1 MDETQLVS
9 KIFTDAF
16 NLGVKSCQDMLTA
29 ISSEADELNRH
40 FEKLKLTLE
49 DLDAED

>member
-1 MDETQLVS
+1 MDDKQLIS
-9 KIFTDAF
+9 KIYTDAF
-16 NLGVKSCQDMLTA
+16 NMGVKSCQDMLTA

-49 DLDAED
+49 DLDAKD